1 MSEQPDEDGF
11 VEEAAEAEAEDTQ
24 EVEAEEAEADEV
36 DADEVDDAEEGDD
49 DEAKEAEEVEAELFE
64 LTLDDGTK
72 VEVPQS
78 AKDAFMKNADYTQKT
93 QSLSEQRKALEADRQ
108 RFQQAIKMQTQFTEA
123 DSNVRVIDSQLAQYE
138 GIDWNTWGQQ
148 DPASAQQAQI
158 QLGALRE
165 QRGQAVQELQKLQAE
180 AQQTESREIARQTEE
195 NRQKVA
201 TAVADWSSDTE
212 RAIFD
217 YGLKSGLSES
227 QLASTNYDPAV
238 LSILNKA
245 RLFDELQQRQTAK
258 PKKKKAEPVPKAEKV
273 RAKKSSSRSAPTDSD
288 STEAWLKKRN
298 AQIAK
303 RMAG

>member
-1 MSEQPDEDGF
+1 MSEQPDDDGF
-11 VEEAAEAEAEDTQ
+11 VEAEDTE
-24 EVEAEEAEADEV
+24 EVEAEEAEAEEV

-49 DEAKEAEEVEAELFE
+49 EEADEVEAELFE

-123 DSNVRVIDSQLAQYE
+123 DSNVRVIDTQLAQFE

-195 NRQKVA
+195 NRQRGA

-217 YGLKSGLSES
+217 YGLKSGLSEN

-258 PKKKKAEPVPKAEKV
+258 PKKAKAEPVPKAEKV
-273 RAKKSSSRSAPTDSD
+273 RAKKSSNRTAPKDSD
-288 STEAWLKKRN
+288 STEAWLRKRN

-303 RMAG
+303 RMTG

>member
-1 MSEQPDEDGF
+1 MSEQPDDDGF
-11 VEEAAEAEAEDTQ
+11 VEAEDTE
-24 EVEAEEAEADEV
+24 EVEAEEAEAEEV

-49 DEAKEAEEVEAELFE
+49 EEADEVEAELFE

-123 DSNVRVIDSQLAQYE
+123 DSNVRVIDTQLAQFE

-195 NRQKVA
+195 NRQRVA

-217 YGLKSGLSES
+217 YGLKSGLSEN

-258 PKKKKAEPVPKAEKV
+258 PKKAKAEPVPKAEKV
-273 RAKKSSSRSAPTDSD
+273 RAKKSSNRTAPKASD
-288 STEAWLKKRN
+288 STEAWLRKRN

-303 RMAG
+303 RMTG

>member
-1 MSEQPDEDGF
+1 MSEQPDDDGF
-11 VEEAAEAEAEDTQ
+11 VEAEDTE
-24 EVEAEEAEADEV
+24 EVEAEEAEAEEV

-49 DEAKEAEEVEAELFE
+49 EEADEVEAELFE

-123 DSNVRVIDSQLAQYE
+123 DSNVRVIDTQLAQFE

-148 DPASAQQAQI
+148 DPASAQQAQL

-195 NRQKVA
+195 NRQRVA

-212 RAIFD
+212 QAIFD
-217 YGLKSGLSES
+217 YGLKSGLSEN

-258 PKKKKAEPVPKAEKV
+258 PKKAKAEPVPKAEKV
-273 RAKKSSSRSAPTDSD
+273 RAKKSSNRTAPKDSD
-288 STEAWLKKRN
+288 STEAWLRKRN

-303 RMAG
+303 RMTG

>member
-1 MSEQPDEDGF
+1 MSEQPDDDGF
-11 VEEAAEAEAEDTQ
+11 VEAEDTE
-24 EVEAEEAEADEV
+24 EVEAEEAEAEEV

-49 DEAKEAEEVEAELFE
+49 EEADEVEAELFE

-123 DSNVRVIDSQLAQYE
+123 DSNVRVIDTQLAQFE

-165 QRGQAVQELQKLQAE
+165 QRGQAVQELQKLQAQ

-195 NRQKVA
+195 NRQRVA

-217 YGLKSGLSES
+217 YGLKSGLSEN

-258 PKKKKAEPVPKAEKV
+258 PKKAKAEPVPKAEKV
-273 RAKKSSSRSAPTDSD
+273 RAKKSSNRTAPKDSD
-288 STEAWLKKRN
+288 STEAWLRKRN

-303 RMAG
+303 RMTG

>member
-1 MSEQPDEDGF
+1 MSEHPDDDGF
-11 VEEAAEAEAEDTQ
+11 VEAEDTE
-24 EVEAEEAEADEV
+24 EVEAEEAEAEEV

-49 DEAKEAEEVEAELFE
+49 EEADEVEAELFE

-123 DSNVRVIDSQLAQYE
+123 DSNVRVIDTQLAQFE

-195 NRQKVA
+195 NRQRVA

-217 YGLKSGLSES
+217 YGLKSGLSEN

-258 PKKKKAEPVPKAEKV
+258 PKKAKAEPVPKAEKV
-273 RAKKSSSRSAPTDSD
+273 RAKKSSNRTAPKDSD
-288 STEAWLKKRN
+288 STEAWLRKRN

-303 RMAG
+303 RMTG

>member
-1 MSEQPDEDGF
+1 MSEQPDDDGF
-11 VEEAAEAEAEDTQ
+11 VEAEDTE
-24 EVEAEEAEADEV
+24 EVEAEEAEAEEV

-49 DEAKEAEEVEAELFE
+49 EEADEVEAELFE

-123 DSNVRVIDSQLAQYE
+123 DSNVRVIDTQLAQFE

-195 NRQKVA
+195 NRQRVA

-217 YGLKSGLSES
+217 YGLKSCLSEN

-258 PKKKKAEPVPKAEKV
+258 PKKAKAEPVPKAEKV
-273 RAKKSSSRSAPTDSD
+273 RAKKSSNRTAPKDSD
-288 STEAWLKKRN
+288 STEAWLRKRN

-303 RMAG
+303 RMTG

>member
-1 MSEQPDEDGF
+1 MSEQPDDDGF
-11 VEEAAEAEAEDTQ
+11 VEAEDTE
-24 EVEAEEAEADEV
+24 EVEAEEAEAEEV

-49 DEAKEAEEVEAELFE
+49 EEADEVEAELFE

-123 DSNVRVIDSQLAQYE
+123 DSNVRVIDTQLAQFE

-195 NRQKVA
+195 NRQRVA

-217 YGLKSGLSES
+217 YGLKSGLSEN

-258 PKKKKAEPVPKAEKV
+258 PKKAKAEPVPKAEKV
-273 RAKKSSSRSAPTDSD
+273 RAKKSSNRTAPKDSD
-288 STEAWLKKRN
+288 STEAWLRKRN

-303 RMAG
+303 RMTG

>member
-1 MSEQPDEDGF
+1 MSEQPDDDGF
-11 VEEAAEAEAEDTQ
+11 VEAEDTE
-24 EVEAEEAEADEV
+24 EVEAEEAEAEEV
-36 DADEVDDAEEGDD
+36 EADEVDDAEEGDD
-49 DEAKEAEEVEAELFE
+49 EEADEVEAELFE

-123 DSNVRVIDSQLAQYE
+123 DSNVRVIDTQLAQFE

-195 NRQKVA
+195 NRQRVA

-212 RAIFD
+212 QAIFD
-217 YGLKSGLSES
+217 YGLKSGLSEN

-258 PKKKKAEPVPKAEKV
+258 PKKAKAEPVPKAEKV
-273 RAKKSSSRSAPTDSD
+273 RAKKSSNRTAPKDSD
-288 STEAWLKKRN
+288 STEAWLRKRN

-303 RMAG
+303 RMTG

>member
-1 MSEQPDEDGF
+1 MDEQPKADGF
-11 VEEAAEAEAEDTQ
+11 VEEVE
-24 EVEAEEAEADEV
+24 EAEEAETEEAEEAEEESEDDEAE
-36 DADEVDDAEEGDD
+36 DSEEEDDAEM
-49 DEAKEAEEVEAELFE
+49 FE

-72 VEVPQS
+72 IAVPQA
-78 AKDAFMKNADYTQKT
+78 AKEAFMKNADYTQKT
-93 QSLSEQRKALEADRQ
+93 QAVAEQRKELDGDRE

-123 DSNVRVIDSQLAQYE
+123 DSNVRVIDSQLAQFE

-195 NRQKVA
+195 NRQRVA

-217 YGLKSGLSES
+217 YGLKSGLSEN

>member
-11 VEEAAEAEAEDTQ
+11 VEEAPEAEAEETE
-24 EVEAEEAEADEV
+24 EVEAEEAEAEEAE
-36 DADEVDDAEEGDD
+36 ADEVDDAEEGDD
-49 DEAKEAEEVEAELFE
+49 EEAKEAEEVEAELFE

-72 VEVPQS
+72 LEVPQS
-78 AKDAFMKNADYTQKT
+78 ARDAFMKNADYTQKT

-123 DSNVRVIDSQLAQYE
+123 DSAVRVIDSQLAQYD

-165 QRGQAVQELQKLQAE
+165 QRGQAVQELQRLQAE
-180 AQQTESREIARQTEE
+180 AQQAESREIARQTEE
-195 NRQKVA
+195 NRQKVV
-201 TAVADWSSDTE
+201 TAVADWSPDTE

-217 YGLKSGLSES
+217 YGLKNGLSES

-258 PKKKKAEPVPKAEKV
+258 PKKKAEPVPKAEKV
-273 RAKKSSSRSAPTDSD
+273 RAKKSSNRSVPSDSD

>member
-1 MSEQPDEDGF
+1 MSEQPDDDGF
-11 VEEAAEAEAEDTQ
+11 VEAEDTE
-24 EVEAEEAEADEV
+24 EVEAEEAEAEEV

-49 DEAKEAEEVEAELFE
+49 EEADEVEAELFE

-123 DSNVRVIDSQLAQYE
+123 DSNVRVIDTQLAQFE

-201 TAVADWSSDTE
+201 PAVADWSSDTE

-217 YGLKSGLSES
+217 YGLKSGLSEN

-258 PKKKKAEPVPKAEKV
+258 PKKAKAEPVPKAEKV
-273 RAKKSSSRSAPTDSD
+273 RAKKSSNRTAPKDSD
-288 STEAWLKKRN
+288 STEAWLRKRN

-303 RMAG
+303 RMTG

>member
-1 MSEQPDEDGF
+1 MSEQPDDDGF
-11 VEEAAEAEAEDTQ
+11 VEAEDTE
-24 EVEAEEAEADEV
+24 EVEAEEAEAEEV

-49 DEAKEAEEVEAELFE
+49 EEADEVEAELFE

-123 DSNVRVIDSQLAQYE
+123 DSNVRVIDTQLAQFE

-195 NRQKVA
+195 NRQRVA

-212 RAIFD
+212 QAIFD
-217 YGLKSGLSES
+217 YGLKSGLSEN

-258 PKKKKAEPVPKAEKV
+258 PKKAKAEPVPKAEKV
-273 RAKKSSSRSAPTDSD
+273 RAKKSSNRTAPKDSD
-288 STEAWLKKRN
+288 STEAWLRKRN

-303 RMAG
+303 RMTG